1 MGMRPANGAVAG
13 LEYLIHQIDRLAHV
27 AGVALSAEVIKEH
40 TQVRVAVILVGM
52 CGIQKP
58 RVLIDQIRPYFLFGI
73 FVFQL
78 QTGNDG
84 KRGVGV
90 TAKEFQHIRFAD
102 AFRSAKQ
109 DALMQRKL
117 TRQKI
122 VSGCY
127 IYRNWALC
135 YWFQLDTESEA
146 LCSIIHW
153 FHKNQLVFAGIAIG
167 NEKKFWSDEEALRSS
182 LPLKDYDRYAGILGD
197 ILLFMNFL
205 EYAPI
210 ETKEVGANKRVKDLN
225 VKYCNQTETNVRI
238 IDSKWFTTLIKTQG
252 FGVRGH
258 LRLQAVGPGKRE
270 KRFVW
275 VTDYVKK
282 GYTRIAQKLQNE
294 Q

>member
-1 MGMRPANGAVAG
+1 MLFTYRSHPVLEKFKNRRMGLTEVPKYFVD
-13 LEYLIHQIDRLAHV
+13 HPDRMMY
-27 AGVALSAEVIKEH
+27 S
-40 TQVRVAVILVGM
+40 T
-52 CGIQKP
+52 
-58 RVLIDQIRPYFLFGI
+58 YFRDCVDAYRSNVT
-73 FVFQL
+73 VFSSTFL
-78 QTGNDG
+78 
-84 KRGVGV
+84 
-90 TAKEFQHIRFAD
+90 
-102 AFRSAKQ
+102 
-109 DALMQRKL
+109 DALEKAQPSISRMEQHMVDVLLEKL